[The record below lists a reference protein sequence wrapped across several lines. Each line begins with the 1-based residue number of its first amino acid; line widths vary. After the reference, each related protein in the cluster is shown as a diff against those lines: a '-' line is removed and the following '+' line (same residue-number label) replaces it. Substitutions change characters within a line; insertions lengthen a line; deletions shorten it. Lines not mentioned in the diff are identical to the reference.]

1 MLSNESG
8 RTNLSPSEQAVQ
20 QDFKNVFS
28 LPLILIKILATLV
41 GDVIGGVLNRNQR
54 GSALTDR
61 ITDGLLKRGK
71 RHRLGNFGRALKRS
85 LGSKGKSGKLGRS
98 AGKLGKVGNVAKT
111 GNKLSKAGKVARTA
125 NSLSKAG
132 KVASAAN
139 NLGKAGKIY
148 KAVKTANTARKLA
161 TIGKI
166 AVTAGKLGSL
176 TNPVGIAIF
185 AGTVIAPIAIKQI
198 AIRGQNKY
206 QAKSREDGLEISQS
220 EITPQ
225 LASQIT
231 KAKQTLP
238 NEQSGI
244 SDLDITDQT
253 GEVLLK
259 TNETGEVLI
268 NRFSPRQELNFF
280 QENTEGENQLIF
292 TEESPLELDIS
303 PEANL
308 PEKDMEFPGE
318 TIDSSELLQGLL
330 KATGQNPEEKL
341 LTSQMA
347 ETIDKS
353 EVRATSGLTLQ
364 EALKQ
369 QNFGDAIF
377 QFFQE
382 RNPGNQTTLN
392 TEEYDI
398 SREGR
403 EYSVN
408 DKEGNLLL
416 AFTKNVTG
424 IDIKSFNLNPEQNR
438 DFSILRDDL
447 KTNQPLSGN
456 FQLIDKANSKNQ
468 INDLAGLSKEF
479 ILENFRLNPINS
491 RDFSISD
498 QRGNPLYFE
507 SNGEVL
513 NDAWSPAKANII
525 KQTLFEN
532 KQEQEK
538 AGQVKDKGLE
548 IG

>member
-71 RHRLGNFGRALKRS
+71 RHKLGNFGRALKRS

>member
-28 LPLILIKILATLV
+28 LPLIFLKILATLV
-41 GDVIGGVLNRNQR
+41 SDVIGGVLNRNQR
-54 GSALTDR
+54 GNALTDR
-61 ITDGLLKRGK
+61 ITDGLIKRGK
-71 RHRLGNFGRALKRS
+71 RHKLGNFGRALKRS
-85 LGSKGKSGKLGRS
+85 LSSKGVNKKGKLGRS
-98 AGKLGKVGNVAKT
+98 AGKLGKLAKT
-111 GNKLSKAGKVARTA
+111 GDKLSKAGKIARTA

-139 NLGKAGKIY
+139 NFGKAGKIY

-185 AGTVIAPIAIKQI
+185 AGTIIAPIAVKQI

-259 TNETGEVLI
+259 TSETGKVLI

-292 TEESPLELDIS
+292 TEESPLELDIF
-303 PEANL
+303 PKGDL
-308 PEKDMEFPGE
+308 PKQDMKFPGE
-318 TIDSSELLQGLL
+318 TLNSSELLKGLL

-341 LTSQMA
+341 LTTQMA

-392 TEEYDI
+392 TEKYDI

-403 EYSVN
+403 EYSVA

-416 AFTKNVTG
+416 GFTKNVTG
-424 IDIKSFNLNPEQNR
+424 IDIQSFNLNPEQDR

-456 FQLIDKANSKNQ
+456 FQLIDKDNSKSQ

-479 ILENFRLNPINS
+479 ILKNFELNQINS

-525 KQTLFEN
+525 KQTLLEN
-532 KQEQEK
+532 KQEQKK

>member
-28 LPLILIKILATLV
+28 LPLIFLKILATLV
-41 GDVIGGVLNRNQR
+41 SDVIGGVLNRNQR
-54 GSALTDR
+54 GNALTDR
-61 ITDGLLKRGK
+61 ITDGLIKRGK
-71 RHRLGNFGRALKRS
+71 RHKLGNFGRALKRS
-85 LGSKGKSGKLGRS
+85 PSSKGVNKKGKLGRS
-98 AGKLGKVGNVAKT
+98 AGKLGKLAKT
-111 GNKLSKAGKVARTA
+111 GDKLSKAGKIARTA

-139 NLGKAGKIY
+139 NFGKAGKIY

-185 AGTVIAPIAIKQI
+185 AGTIIAPIAVKQI

-259 TNETGEVLI
+259 TSETGKVLI

-292 TEESPLELDIS
+292 TEESPLELDIF
-303 PEANL
+303 PKGDL
-308 PEKDMEFPGE
+308 PKQDMKFPGE
-318 TIDSSELLQGLL
+318 TLNSSELLKGLL

-341 LTSQMA
+341 LTTQMA

-392 TEEYDI
+392 TEKYDI

-403 EYSVN
+403 EYSVA

-416 AFTKNVTG
+416 GFTKNVTG
-424 IDIKSFNLNPEQNR
+424 IDIQSFNLNPEQDR

-456 FQLIDKANSKNQ
+456 FQLIDKDNSKSQ

-479 ILENFRLNPINS
+479 ILKNFELNQINS

-525 KQTLFEN
+525 KQTLLEN
-532 KQEQEK
+532 KQEQKK

>member
-1 MLSNESG
+1 M
-8 RTNLSPSEQAVQ
+8 
-20 QDFKNVFS
+20 
-28 LPLILIKILATLV
+28 
-41 GDVIGGVLNRNQR
+41 
-54 GSALTDR
+54 
-61 ITDGLLKRGK
+61 
-71 RHRLGNFGRALKRS
+71 
-85 LGSKGKSGKLGRS
+85 
-98 AGKLGKVGNVAKT
+98 
-111 GNKLSKAGKVARTA
+111 
-125 NSLSKAG
+125 
-132 KVASAAN
+132 
-139 NLGKAGKIY
+139 
-148 KAVKTANTARKLA
+148 
-161 TIGKI
+161 
-166 AVTAGKLGSL
+166 
-176 TNPVGIAIF
+176 
-185 AGTVIAPIAIKQI
+185 
-198 AIRGQNKY
+198 
-206 QAKSREDGLEISQS
+206 
-220 EITPQ
+220 
-225 LASQIT
+225 
-231 KAKQTLP
+231 
-238 NEQSGI
+238 
-244 SDLDITDQT
+244 
-253 GEVLLK
+253 LK
-259 TNETGEVLI
+259 TSETGKVLI

-292 TEESPLELDIS
+292 TEESPLELDIF
-303 PEANL
+303 PKGDL
-308 PEKDMEFPGE
+308 PKQDMKFPGE
-318 TIDSSELLQGLL
+318 TLNSSELLKGLL

-341 LTSQMA
+341 LTTQMA

-392 TEEYDI
+392 TEKYDI

-403 EYSVN
+403 EYSVA

-416 AFTKNVTG
+416 GFTKNVTG
-424 IDIKSFNLNPEQNR
+424 IDIQSFNLNPEQDR

-456 FQLIDKANSKNQ
+456 FQLIDKDNSKSQ

-479 ILENFRLNPINS
+479 ILKNFELNQINS

-525 KQTLFEN
+525 KQTLLEN
-532 KQEQEK
+532 KQEQKK